1 MTAKKDYTS
10 IIFVLGVLVFYT
22 AWMLASP
29 YAAPPDENMRYDI
42 PMYIYKYGVL
52 PRGDDPALI
61 NNAWGLS
68 YAYFPILSYMVSA
81 LFMKVVSVFSTEPL
95 ALLMAAR
102 FFSVLCGVGICVFK
116 DRQEAFWKK
125 HRPSFRRNG
134 GISAPECFYFILC
147 K

>member
-68 YAYFPILSYMVSA
+68 YAFFPILSYMG
-81 LFMKVVSVFSTEPL
+81 LLRIL
-95 ALLMAAR
+95 AGGESQPGRLTKGEGIQAAR
-102 FFSVLCGVGICVFK
+102 VAASS
-116 DRQEAFWKK
+116 
-125 HRPSFRRNG
+125 RPTFPG
-134 GISAPECFYFILC
+134 GASKYSLVAAPTP
-147 K
+147 